1 VRIVLLGPPGSG
13 KGTQGRLLGSRLGIP
28 VFGMGDLLRGE
39 IRKGTDIGLSIEPVL
54 ASGNFPPNDLVMDV
68 LFNHLEGCDS
78 FILDGFPRDD
88 AQAEAL
94 DSFLC
99 ARQRPLMGAFF
110 FHLSENLLLSRL
122 LNRYVC
128 SSCDAPYVKNV
139 REPEI
144 VDVCDFCGGTGFTSR
159 QDDREDVA
167 RARIERARLRDK
179 MVLEYYAKKGI
190 LQEVDGSLSVEEV
203 TEQVFSCLGSLCP
216 V

>member
-1 VRIVLLGPPGSG
+1 MGGNVRIVLLGPPGSG

-94 DSFLC
+94 DTML
-99 ARQRPLMGAFF
+99 A
-110 FHLSENLLLSRL
+110 
-122 LNRYVC
+122 
-128 SSCDAPYVKNV
+128 DK
-139 REPEI
+139 
-144 VDVCDFCGGTGFTSR
+144 GTGISYMISLIVPEGELRKRLIIRGKETGR
-159 QDDREDVA
+159 TDDNEETITKRIKEYIEKTTPVA
-167 RARIERARLRDK
+167 GYYESKGKLNSIEG
-179 MVLEYYAKKGI
+179 VG
-190 LQEVDGSLSVEEV
+190 SVEDIFSRICSV
-203 TEQVFSCLGSLCP
+203 LNEQGGN
-216 V
+216 